1 MESESRLLDHDGLL
15 KLVVLVVDSVL
26 AGLAP
31 RKAGRFGASRSEKN
45 QRTNMVT
52 IDCETHRV
60 DIRNTSIGGNRW
72 KVILSTQFRRVR
84 SYRQD
89 ESDLFLHCCSLHGCE
104 AQW

>member
-89 ESDLFLHCCSLHGCE
+89 ESNLFLHCCSLHGCE

>member
-60 DIRNTSIGGNRW
+60 DKTETQALVETGGR
-72 KVILSTQFRRVR
+72 LSFPH
-84 SYRQD
+84 SF
-89 ESDLFLHCCSLHGCE
+89 EG
-104 AQW
+104 